1 MGVAIRLLIV
11 DDEVPFLQAVARRLE
26 MRGFDVTTATNGT
39 DALAVADTLQFDLAL
54 VDLKMPGMNGRDVL
68 ATLKA
73 RHRFLEV
80 IMLTGHGSLDS
91 AVECTKMGAFGYLPK
106 PYDLDQLI
114 EVLKDAYAH
123 RMRLKFADD
132 EHRTQQLLDIAVGS
146 SPLAILRAMH
156 ELDTDER

>member
-1 MGVAIRLLIV
+1 
-11 DDEVPFLQAVARRLE
+11 
-26 MRGFDVTTATNGT
+26 
-39 DALAVADTLQFDLAL
+39 
-54 VDLKMPGMNGRDVL
+54 
-68 ATLKA
+68 
-73 RHRFLEV
+73 
-80 IMLTGHGSLDS
+80 
-91 AVECTKMGAFGYLPK
+91 
-106 PYDLDQLI
+106 LDQLI

>member
-1 MGVAIRLLIV
+1 
-11 DDEVPFLQAVARRLE
+11 
-26 MRGFDVTTATNGT
+26 
-39 DALAVADTLQFDLAL
+39 
-54 VDLKMPGMNGRDVL
+54 
-68 ATLKA
+68 
-73 RHRFLEV
+73 
-80 IMLTGHGSLDS
+80 
-91 AVECTKMGAFGYLPK
+91 MGAFGYLPK